1 MFTTDPTGRPA
12 SPRPDLQK
20 AVCGTCAAC
29 KGHLNDSTEPKLL
42 PCLHTVCNIC
52 LTKICTDGSS
62 QDCPSC
68 AQSFGL
74 SEVTECAI
82 FEDLSDNNK
91 ALKCGG
97 CEVNEVSGWCV
108 QCEEALCLDCVTAH
122 HRVKV
127 TRDHEVTPKKPPA
140 GWIQRRRC
148 PLHSQESL
156 RFFCLVCEE
165 LTCKDCQ
172 LITHRGHSFV
182 HQEEAVESQKQQLH
196 SLLDSIRHQKRTI
209 SNSLLLLEARLQDIE
224 HVKMLTKTML
234 IQSVHKIYR
243 SMVLKA
249 SQILKGIQAVY
260 AEEVRVL
267 LERRSSLSRLEGCQD
282 YIADFIDKMQRTQG
296 HCLLV
301 YKKRIET
308 QVKMLL
314 SRETSAPETMIK
326 LHIEFQK
333 DLCQH
338 ILNFGFVRI
347 TKSFVPFTSERTQN
361 IQSKPVS
368 VESLNP
374 NSVEGASNVDHALA
388 SSNVNEQVPG
398 DPVASSPT
406 VPNHQ
411 ILQSILQLSPSNQ
424 ATTQPQPNHGTL
436 FQPDLSKVPIS
447 DPQSSCSSSP
457 PSVQAQSHEVMS
469 GQSKHAYSPSVHSQH
484 HLPSSQ
490 QNKITYNSKTP
501 KRRNTWTL
509 HYYSGMPNQT
519 IPRNIQ
525 TPALTH
531 SIPASEKTT
540 MRTLSNPTNNQ
551 IPSPVHPILAYN
563 QTAKTT
569 IPVYPIQGNNQI
581 PITSNNQTPIPTHPI
596 PASNQ
601 PLLLQQIPP
610 NTQTTLLTH
619 AVLVNDQ
626 TPIAPHKLTANDQT
640 LVQTQPIL
648 AKKQTSVPT
657 HAVPFHNQRKLLPQ
671 PITDNNKSPVLTHP
685 LPNNNQTPV
694 LMPPI
699 QANNQAATLTHSVQ
713 FNNQTPVLTHPV
725 SNIQSDVQ
733 TLIVAHPIQAGF
745 LGAVHSFAAQPN
757 VPLTI
762 LSTVNTLQLNDVTAV
777 SNVHSTGTSN
787 DGMNHCPTNSALNVT
802 PSGSSLHAK
811 PLCSDPISGSIRT
824 NIPVKA
830 LADSACDQE
839 AGVSSTSFSYTDHS
853 ESNLPTSTVS
863 ETDPRESSPPS
874 PDLCFAVMDSL
885 STTTKKCLRQDKT
898 GPSTTECDSGSKHWS
913 ADMPTTFRQLVETIC
928 TPVSSIDSRNATF
941 PVGLTPCRTS
951 EDITGKRASHDK
963 AIQNSFDHS
972 ESEENE
978 KESAATVKR
987 FKTQL
992 KEFRRSLC
1000 VSLVR
1005 LPVSLPP
1012 HGHPLPEF
1020 HLTTDS
1026 STDHILVQESQ
1037 GGEVKQVWRWHDGP
1051 VASRASSCSTSQMSD
1066 IDSSPASDVQ
1076 FCVVCQSAGAALLC
1090 AKCGSAFHSDCHI
1103 PPIFTKPWEDWV
1115 CLLCQDVSETLVFDS
1130 GEEMKTTGLSLQDQ
1144 RRCEKLLLGLQ
1155 CDENMGLLYSVT
1167 KNHSKTAEFDIILGR
1182 LQGNRK
1188 PPYRTAAELVSDVWT
1203 VFDILFIRSEKKR
1216 LVVALQQS
1224 FQQRLNESFGTSL
1237 HASLLQHSSS
1247 TEAGETSLTDPQKQK
1262 HRNTLKRMREFFT
1275 TKCATAVKKSCNEK
1289 GKEDSTAAE
1298 H

>member
-1 MFTTDPTGRPA
+1 MFTAGPTGRSA

-42 PCLHTVCNIC
+42 PCLHTVCNTC

-91 ALKCGG
+91 APKCGG
-97 CEVNEVSGWCV
+97 CEENEVSGWCV

-127 TRDHEVTPKKPPA
+127 TRDHEVMPKKPPT

-182 HQEEAVESQKQQLH
+182 NQEEAVESQKQQMN
-196 SLLDSIRHQKRTI
+196 SLLDSIRRQKGTI
-209 SNSLLLLEARLQDIE
+209 SHSLLLLEARLQDIE
-224 HVKMLTKTML
+224 HVKMLTKKLL
-234 IQSVHKIYR
+234 IQSVHKIYH

-249 SQILKGIQAVY
+249 SQILKDIQAVF

-267 LERRSSLSRLEGCQD
+267 LERKSSLSRLEGCQD
-282 YIADFIDKMQRTQG
+282 YIADFIDKIQRTQG

-314 SRETSAPETMIK
+314 SRETCTPESMIK
-326 LHIEFQK
+326 LHIEIQK

-347 TKSFVPFTSERTQN
+347 TKNFVPFTSERTQY
-361 IQSKPVS
+361 IQTNPVS

-374 NSVEGASNVDHALA
+374 NSMETATNVGHAMA
-388 SSNVNEQVPG
+388 SSSVNEQIPG
-398 DPVASSPT
+398 DPATSSQT
-406 VPNHQ
+406 APNHQ
-411 ILQSILQLSPSNQ
+411 ILQSILQLSRSNQ

-436 FQPDLSKVPIS
+436 FQPDLSNVRYS
-447 DPQSSCSSSP
+447 DSQSSCSSSP
-457 PSVQAQSHEVMS
+457 LSVQAQSHEVMS

-490 QNKITYNSKTP
+490 QTKTKCNSKTA
-501 KRRNTWTL
+501 KRGNTWTL
-509 HYYSGMPNQT
+509 HYYSDMPNQT
-519 IPRNIQ
+519 IPRIIQ
-525 TPALTH
+525 TPAPTH
-531 SIPASEKTT
+531 SIPASKKTPVQT
-540 MRTLSNPTNNQ
+540 HPNPTNNQ
-551 IPSPVHPILAYN
+551 ILTPVHPMLAHN
-563 QTAKTT
+563 QTT

-581 PITSNNQTPIPTHPI
+581 PIASNNQTSIPTHPI
-596 PASNQ
+596 PGSNQ
-601 PLLLQQIPP
+601 PLLLQQIPA
-610 NTQTTLLTH
+610 NTQSTLLTH
-619 AVLVNDQ
+619 AVLVNNLS
-626 TPIAPHKLTANDQT
+626 PVVPYGLTANDQT

-648 AKKQTSVPT
+648 ANNQTSVPT
-657 HAVPFHNQRKLLPQ
+657 HAIPFNNQRKPLPQ
-671 PITDNNKSPVLTHP
+671 PITDNNKSLVLTHP
-685 LPNNNQTPV
+685 IPNNNQTPV

-713 FNNQTPVLTHPV
+713 FNNQTPGLTHPV

-745 LGAVHSFAAQPN
+745 LGAVHGFAAQPN

-762 LSTVNTLQLNDVTAV
+762 LSTVNALPLNEVTAV

-787 DGMNHCPTNSALNVT
+787 DVMNHCPINSAFNVT
-802 PSGSSLHAK
+802 PSGSSPHAN
-811 PLCSDPISGSIRT
+811 PLCSDPISGSNRT

-839 AGVSSTSFSYTDHS
+839 AGMSSTSFTYADYS

-863 ETDPRESSPPS
+863 DPRESSPLS
-874 PDLCFAVMDSL
+874 PDLCFAVLDSL
-885 STTTKKCLRQDKT
+885 STTTKKCVRQDKA
-898 GPSTTECDSGSKHWS
+898 GQSTTECDSGSKHWS
-913 ADMPTTFRQLVETIC
+913 ADMPTTFRQLLETTC
-928 TPVSSIDSRNATF
+928 TPVNSIDSRNATT
-941 PVGLTPCRTS
+941 PVGSTPCGSS
-951 EDITGKRASHDK
+951 EDITGKSVSNGK
-963 AIQNSFDHS
+963 TIQSCFDHS
-972 ESEENE
+972 EGEKNE
-978 KESAATVKR
+978 KESAATLKR

-1037 GGEVKQVWRWHDGP
+1037 GGEIKQVWRWHDGP

-1076 FCVVCQSAGAALLC
+1076 FCVVCQSAGASLLC

-1103 PPIFTKPWEDWV
+1103 PPIFTKPREDWV
-1115 CLLCQDVSETLVFDS
+1115 CLLCQDVSETLMIDS

-1203 VFDILFIRSEKKR
+1203 LFDILFIRSENKS
-1216 LVVALQQS
+1216 LVVSLQQS
-1224 FQQRLNESFGTSL
+1224 FQQCLNQSFGTSL

-1247 TEAGETSLTDPQKQK
+1247 TGAGETSQTDPLKQK

-1275 TKCATAVKKSCNEK
+1275 TKSTIAVKKSCNDK
-1289 GKEDSTAAE
+1289 GKKDTTAAK